1 MGPGPFPAL
10 KQTRTVS
17 PGGLARLVTPDGA
30 SHPPNMKGNS
40 NMARSHSSDAL
51 LARYQAELE
60 ERSTHAQAI
69 MRTAQDE
76 ERDLNDAEKQTLTNL
91 RSRMTELQSQIDEVE
106 TTAALAENTA
116 NRMRQ
121 LDTAIRTARTV
132 GSTEVEYRSAGAF
145 ICDQWAAHLG
155 DRAAQDRL
163 EVYTRAAAHQKT
175 GDNTGVIPIPQIGD
189 VINFIDASRPMV
201 NAIGPREMPSQNW
214 YRPLITQQP
223 TVGVQGSAG
232 AAGDEKAELVSQK
245 MLITKLTG
253 TAVTYGGYVNVSRQD
268 IDFSSPQI
276 MDIIIEGLANAY
288 ALQTETALG
297 TALDASAATNVGY
310 GASPTAATLTGALWS
325 AAGTIYAA
333 VKGAPGQIV
342 LAVAADRL
350 AVFGPLFPPY
360 NAQNAQSAAGLLA
373 GSFGAGVVGNVAG
386 IQLMMSPG
394 LASGKSFLFHTA
406 AVDVFEQRVGSLQA
420 VEPSVLGIQVA
431 YAGYFTPV
439 LIPAGGV
446 TTNGVIELT
455 AT

>member
-1 MGPGPFPAL
+1 VAL
-10 KQTRTVS
+10 
-17 PGGLARLVTPDGA
+17 
-30 SHPPNMKGNS
+30 SHAPN
-40 NMARSHSSDAL
+40 DAMI
-51 LARYQAELE
+51 RRHEQELE
-60 ERSTHAQAI
+60 ERNSACQAI
-69 MRTAQDE
+69 IANANDA
-76 ERDLNDAEKQTLTNL
+76 ERDLNNAEKETLSGL
-91 RSRMTELQSQIDEVE
+91 RHRMGEIKAQLEELEATADIAGQVESRMKQIDVAI
-106 TTAALAENTA
+106 TTA
-116 NRMRQ
+116 RR
-121 LDTAIRTARTV
+121 V
-132 GSTEVEYRSAGAF
+132 GSTVVEYRSAGQY

-155 DRAAQDRL
+155 DRTAQERL

-175 GDNTGVIPIPQIGD
+175 ADNTGVIPIPSIGE

-201 NAIGPREMPSQNW
+201 TAIGPREMPSQNW

-232 AAGDEKAELVSQK
+232 AAGDEKSELVSQK
-245 MLITKLTG
+245 MLLTKLTG

-288 ALQTETALG
+288 ALQTETATG

-310 GASPTAATLTGALWS
+310 GASPTAVTLAGAVWS
-325 AAGTIYAA
+325 AAATIYAA
-333 VKGAPGQIV
+333 VKGQGRLV
-342 LAVAADRL
+342 LAVAPDRL

-360 NAQNAQSAAGLLA
+360 NVQNGQSAGLLA
-373 GSFGAGVVGNVAG
+373 GNFGSGEVGNVSG
-386 IQLMMSPG
+386 VQLIMSPG
-394 LASGKSFLFHTA
+394 LASTKAFLFSTA

-446 TTNGVIELT
+446 TSNGVIELT

>member
-1 MGPGPFPAL
+1 VAI
-10 KQTRTVS
+10 
-17 PGGLARLVTPDGA
+17 
-30 SHPPNMKGNS
+30 
-40 NMARSHSSDAL
+40 SDANDAMIRRL
-51 LARYQAELE
+51 EKELS
-60 ERSTHAQAI
+60 ERNSAVQAI
-69 MRTAQDE
+69 IANANGS
-76 ERDLNDAEKQTLTNL
+76 ERDLNDAESETLAGL
-91 RSRMTELQSQIDEVE
+91 RTRMGQLQGQLDELEE
-106 TTAALAENTA
+106 TSKMAVDTA

-121 LDTAIRTARTV
+121 IDVAITNTRRV
-132 GSTEVEYRSAGAF
+132 GEMEVNYRSAGAY
-145 ICDQWAAHLG
+145 ICDQWSAHLG
-155 DRAAQDRL
+155 DRTAQERL

-175 GDNTGVIPIPQIGD
+175 ADNTGVIPIPQIGE

-288 ALQTETALG
+288 ALQTETATG
-297 TALDASAATNVGY
+297 VALDASAATNVGY
-310 GASPTAATLTGALWS
+310 GASPTAATLTVALWN
-325 AAGTIYAA
+325 AMGTIYAA
-333 VKGAPGQIV
+333 VKGAPGQVV

-350 AVFGPLFPPY
+350 AVFGPLFPPF
-360 NAQNAQSAAGLLA
+360 NVQNGQSAGLLA
-373 GSFGAGVVGNVAG
+373 GNFASGDIGNVAG
-386 IQLMMSPG
+386 IRLIMSPG
-394 LASGKSFLFHTA
+394 LASGKSFLFHTS

-446 TTNGVIELT
+446 TSNGVIELT

>member
-1 MGPGPFPAL
+1 
-10 KQTRTVS
+10 
-17 PGGLARLVTPDGA
+17 
-30 SHPPNMKGNS
+30 
-40 NMARSHSSDAL
+40 MARSHASDAMIRRL
-51 LARYQAELE
+51 QTELE
-60 ERSTHAQAI
+60 ERNTHAQGIIRA
-69 MRTAQDE
+69 AQDD
-76 ERDLNDAEKQTLTNL
+76 ERDLNEAEKTTLAGLRERMVEL
-91 RSRMTELQSQIDEVE
+91 RSQLDELDS
-106 TTAALAENTA
+106 TAELAVQTA
-116 NRMRQ
+116 NRMQ
-121 LDTAIRTARTV
+121 ELDVAIRTARS
-132 GSTEVEYRSAGAF
+132 GGPNEVEYRSAGAY
-145 ICDQWAAHLG
+145 ICDQWSAHLG
-155 DRAAQDRL
+155 DRNAQERL
-163 EVYTRAAAHQKT
+163 EVFTRAAAHQKT
-175 GDNTGVIPIPQIGD
+175 ADNTGVIPIPQIGE
-189 VINFIDASRPMV
+189 VINFIDAARPIV
-201 NAIGPREMPSQNW
+201 SAIGPREMPSQNW

-232 AAGDEKAELVSQK
+232 AAADEKTELVSQK

-288 ALQTETALG
+288 ALQTETATG

-310 GASPTAATLTGALWS
+310 GASPTAATLTTALWS
-325 AAGTIYAA
+325 AMGTIYAA
-333 VKGAPGQIV
+333 VKGAPGQVV

-350 AVFGPLFPPY
+350 AVFGPLFPPF
-360 NAQNAQSAAGLLA
+360 NVQNGQSAGLLA
-373 GSFGAGVVGNVAG
+373 GNFGSGEVGNVAG
-386 IQLMMSPG
+386 IQLIMSPG

>member
-1 MGPGPFPAL
+1 MVDSHANDAMI
-10 KQTRTVS
+10 R
-17 PGGLARLVTPDGA
+17 RLE
-30 SHPPNMKGNS
+30 K
-40 NMARSHSSDAL
+40 
-51 LARYQAELE
+51 ELE
-60 ERSTHAQAI
+60 ERNSAAQAI
-69 MRTAQDE
+69 IGNAQNG
-76 ERDLNDAEKQTLTNL
+76 ERDLNTAEQETLGGLRGRIKEIQLQLDQLEQTSELAISTQNRLQQLDVALTNG
-91 RSRMTELQSQIDEVE
+91 RRVADQK
-106 TTAALAENTA
+106 
-116 NRMRQ
+116 
-121 LDTAIRTARTV
+121 
-132 GSTEVEYRSAGAF
+132 VEYRSAGQY
-145 ICDQWAAHLG
+145 ICDQWSAHLG
-155 DRAAQDRL
+155 DRPAQERL
-163 EVYTRAAAHQKT
+163 EIYTRAAAHQKT
-175 GDNTGVIPIPQIGD
+175 ADNTGVIPIPQIGD
-189 VINFIDASRPMV
+189 VINFIDAARPMV
-201 NAIGPREMPSQNW
+201 SAIGPRPMPSQNW

-288 ALQTETALG
+288 ALQTETATG

-310 GASPTAATLTGALWS
+310 GASPTAATLTVALWS
-325 AAGTIYAA
+325 AMGTIYSA
-333 VKGAPGQIV
+333 VKGAPGQVV

-350 AVFGPLFPPY
+350 AVFGPLFPPF
-360 NAQNAQSAAGLLA
+360 NVQNGQSAGLLA
-373 GSFGAGVVGNVAG
+373 GNFGSGDVGNVAG
-386 IQLMMSPG
+386 IRLVMSPG